1 MTRHL
6 QEEEEEEVENE
17 VVVVVVVDL
26 RDAERRLASAS
37 RHHSATVPW
46 LVLARVFKGGQFRR

>member
-1 MTRHL
+1 M

>member
-1 MTRHL
+1 M

-17 VVVVVVVDL
+17 VVVVLVVVDL
-26 RDAERRLASAS
+26 RDAERRLASAF